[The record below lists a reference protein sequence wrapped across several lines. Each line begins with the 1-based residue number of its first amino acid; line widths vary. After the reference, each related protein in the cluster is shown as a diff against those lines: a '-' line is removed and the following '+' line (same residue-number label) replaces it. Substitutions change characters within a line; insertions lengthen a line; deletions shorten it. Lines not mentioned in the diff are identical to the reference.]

1 MFIVS
6 CFNGCRDV
14 NILSNVSLHNCSKT
28 KQIYYLLNGEM
39 NFPKLCSA
47 FFQREVKFQ
56 LENTKLEIPMP
67 KSVLNC
73 TLTSTQGKYTFDPV
87 AKVLSWDV
95 GKIDSQKSP
104 NIRGTVSIPPYRGL
118 SIDRIKIIYSCSIRD
133 ACVM

>member
-1 MFIVS
+1 VFIVS

-28 KQIYYLLNGEM
+28 KQIYFLLNGEM
-39 NFPKLCSA
+39 NFPKLSSA

-104 NIRGTVSIPPYRGL
+104 NIRGTVSIPPHRGL